1 MLDSFINEFN
11 VGEKVPPMQYS
22 PLVLAYIGDCVFELF
37 VRTYLIREKNYHVK
51 ELHKAAT
58 SLVNN
63 KSQSD
68 LYLKIKDLLTEE
80 EASIYK
86 RGRNTDSHPPKNAI
100 LRDYKS
106 ATGIEALIG
115 YLYLCKKSDRIVFLL
130 KKLFD

>member
-1 MLDSFINEFN
+1 MLDSFINEFG
-11 VGEKVPPMQYS
+11 VGEKVLPSQYS

-51 ELHKAAT
+51 ELHRSAT

-63 KSQSD
+63 RSQSD

-80 EASIYK
+80 EDAVYK
-86 RGRNTDSHPPKNAI
+86 RGRNCNSHPPKNAV

-106 ATGIEALIG
+106 ATGVEALIG
-115 YLYLCKKSDRIVFLL
+115 YLYLCKNSERIVFLL
-130 KKLFD
+130 KKMFD